1 MIWNPS
7 KECMDRDTLH
17 ELQSARLRKI
27 VEHVYYGNEYY
38 RNKMQE
44 VGLEPTDINGIE
56 DLSRLPFTTYEDLR
70 ETYPFGMKSVPL
82 SQCVRLQSSSG
93 TTGKPKIALY
103 TRKDIDIWS
112 EGVARSMAMAGVTN
126 EDIVLV
132 SYGYGLFT
140 GGLGAH
146 YGAEKLGAL
155 VIPMGTGNTKK
166 LIDMLIDTQAT
177 VICCTPS
184 YLLHIAEELEKQGRV
199 GDIALRCSIN
209 GAEPWS
215 DEMREQIEKRLN
227 IKAYDIYGLTEI
239 SGPGVA
245 TDCDFHKGLHI
256 WEDHFLPE
264 VIDPNTGEQ
273 LPEGSEGELVITCLT
288 KEGQPL
294 IRYRTRDITRLEY
307 EKCECGRTMARIQ
320 RFKGRSDDMLIIK
333 GVNVFPSQ
341 VEAALLNVD
350 GVTPN
355 YFMTVDRVGTTD
367 TLEVAVEVEDR
378 FFSDDMSELENL
390 TKKGSEEISLRR
402 AVDCEIEINNTRT
415 TLREEE
421 ILKIEQGET
430 TYANSVYYIDVISEI
445 ERMGDYIINVS
456 EAL

>member
-56 DLSRLPFTTYEDLR
+56 DLSKLPFTTYEDLR
-70 ETYPFGMKSVPL
+70 ATYPFGMRSVPL

-166 LIDMLIDTQAT
+166 LIDMLIDCKAT

-184 YLLHIAEELEKQGRV
+184 YLLHIAEELEAQGRV
-199 GDIALRCSIN
+199 GEISLKCSIN

-215 DEMREQIEKRLN
+215 DEMRQQIEKRLN
-227 IKAYDIYGLTEI
+227 IKA
-239 SGPGVA
+239 
-245 TDCDFHKGLHI
+245 
-256 WEDHFLPE
+256 
-264 VIDPNTGEQ
+264 
-273 LPEGSEGELVITCLT
+273 
-288 KEGQPL
+288 
-294 IRYRTRDITRLEY
+294 
-307 EKCECGRTMARIQ
+307 
-320 RFKGRSDDMLIIK
+320 
-333 GVNVFPSQ
+333 
-341 VEAALLNVD
+341 
-350 GVTPN
+350 
-355 YFMTVDRVGTTD
+355 
-367 TLEVAVEVEDR
+367 
-378 FFSDDMSELENL
+378 
-390 TKKGSEEISLRR
+390 
-402 AVDCEIEINNTRT
+402 
-415 TLREEE
+415 
-421 ILKIEQGET
+421 
-430 TYANSVYYIDVISEI
+430 
-445 ERMGDYIINVS
+445 
-456 EAL
+456 